1 MDTQQNDLFKFSSA
15 EKLLP
20 QEEILEVNRSKSSL
34 VIGVPKEISY
44 QENRIPLVP
53 QAVGLLV
60 ANGHRVVIET
70 KAGDAAHFSDKEFAD
85 VGAGIV
91 YDREEVFMSNLIIKV
106 APLMPEET
114 HMLKSRQTILSS
126 LHVAGQ
132 NRKYFEDL
140 MAKKTTAIGY
150 EFIQDKTA
158 SFPVIRSMSE
168 IVGNASVFIAAKY
181 LEDPEI
187 GKGTLFG
194 GFPGISPTEVVIL
207 GSGTVAEYAAR
218 AALGHGATVK
228 VFDNSI
234 YKLRRLQSALKTR
247 IFTSII
253 QPLVLQKALKTADV
267 VIGAIHSS
275 EGMSPCL
282 VTEDMVRQMAAGS
295 VIIDVS
301 IDQGGCF
308 ETSKPTNHNEPV
320 FVKDDVIHYC
330 VPNIASKVP
339 HTASYALSNF
349 FTPILLRMGEEG
361 GIENLVRTDFGL
373 RKGAYLFNGTL
384 TKPYIGNY
392 FNLPFQDIELLIAAF
407 RA

>member
-1 MDTQQNDLFKFSSA
+1 MDTQQKKIFEFSSV
-15 EKLLP
+15 EKLIP
-20 QEEILEVNRSKSSL
+20 QEETLEVNRSKSSL
-34 VIGVPKEISY
+34 TIGVPNEISY
-44 QENRIPLVP
+44 QENRVPLVP

-60 ANGHRVVIET
+60 ANGHRVLIET
-70 KAGDAAHFSDKEFAD
+70 QVGKAAHFTDKMFSD
-85 VGAGIV
+85 VGAEII
-91 YDREEVFMSNLIIKV
+91 YEREEVFNADLVVKV
-106 APLMPEET
+106 APVMPEEILF
-114 HMLKSRQTILSS
+114 LKSRQTILSS
-126 LHVAGQ
+126 LHIPGQ

-150 EFIQDKTA
+150 EFIKDKTG

-181 LEDPEI
+181 LEDPEY

-194 GFPGISPTEVVIL
+194 GFPGICPTEVVIL

-218 AALGHGATVK
+218 AALGHGAIVK

-234 YKLRRLQSALKTR
+234 YKLRRLQGILNTR
-247 IFTSII
+247 ISTSII
-253 QPLVLQKALKTADV
+253 QPIVLQKALKTADV
-267 VIGAIHSS
+267 VIGAIHSD
-275 EGMSPCL
+275 EGLAPSV
-282 VTEDMVRQMAAGS
+282 VTEDMVMEMAPGS

-308 ETSKPTNHNEPV
+308 ETSKPTNHNEPI
-320 FVKDDVIHYC
+320 FIKHGVIHYC

-349 FTPILLRMGEEG
+349 FTPILLKMGEEG
-361 GIENLVRTDFGL
+361 GTENLLKTDFGF

-384 TKPYIGNY
+384 TKPYIG
-392 FNLPFQDIELLIAAF
+392 
-407 RA
+407 